1 MLSEKCIF
9 RLIEEYFNVEG
20 VANLQLSSFNH
31 FIEYGLQNIINEE
44 PEIRIDINKNM
55 YYLVR
60 FGSVTIDKPYI
71 IESDRST
78 NQITPAACRLRDL
91 TYDAPVCVNI
101 TEETWES
108 DVLIDKKQH
117 NKIPITRIPIML
129 RSSKCNLTG
138 KNKED
143 IVKAGECTSD
153 PGGYFIIKGKERVLI
168 TQERVN
174 YNSVFVFR
182 QKPQSK
188 YNHIAEIRSM
198 SEETGHSILIQAKIL
213 PTGKSITF
221 SLPYITQ
228 EIPAGIVLKAFDI
241 KTPEQI
247 AMVLEQ
253 GYVTNSIIKD
263 ILQESCTITSQEDAL
278 EYIGKFAMHV
288 IPREKR
294 IVYAKQMLENE
305 LFPHLGTTST
315 NITKVLFLGYMINK
329 LVATHNEERADD
341 DRDHVNTKRVEASG
355 ILIGDIFRSLY
366 KRNNNL
372 IKQYLTKRQDILP
385 AISRTTQI
393 TNGLRHCFSTGNW
406 GVQKNTYVRTGVSQV
421 LSRLTWGATI
431 SHLRRLVI
439 PIGKEGKNTKIRQIH
454 ASQWG
459 FICPPETPEGQSSG
473 IVKNFA
479 NMTNISTKV
488 PTLLIKTVFESIK
501 SIKPI
506 EEFKTIDQEDGL
518 RSHKLIDYFKVMLN
532 GIWYG
537 ITNVPEKTRL
547 ELISCRTRGIIPYS
561 VSISVNIRDR
571 EILVYCDEGRMLR
584 PVFKVDNHGELLLT
598 DEDIDN
604 NIGWNDLIRKQYI
617 KYIDSYEV
625 ENKTIATQISDLSN
639 PQFTYKFDYCEIHP
653 SVILGSMASMIP
665 FSDHTQ
671 APRNC
676 YQAAMGKQALGIYS
690 YANELRTDTIVHQL
704 LYPQRPVTYTH
715 ASKCL
720 GFNNMVSGINAIVAI
735 ACYTGFNQEDSI
747 LLNKSSVD
755 RGLFR
760 SFAYKTIVAEEKKR
774 SANSYENI
782 EVPPKNIQSR
792 SYNYQKLDEN
802 GIIKEGKKV
811 VNGDVII
818 GKVINKS
825 SKTSKEQLID
835 NSIVI
840 KVGEEGVIDKVFIS
854 TTPDGYK
861 LVKVKIRN
869 LRIPETGD
877 KMACAT
883 ENCEV
888 LTESGVWKSIVDIT
902 TKDRVAILDNDN
914 VSYEHPTEIHS
925 YHYKG
930 KMYELRSQQVDLT
943 VTPNHRMWVKK
954 RTGKNS
960 QYCTDFDFKFA
971 KDCFGKRL
979 KYKKN
984 INSFTPKNP
993 LGNIFTIPE
1002 FIDGR
1007 RITRPPI
1014 HINMDDWLVFFGIWI
1029 AEGWADKKQVS
1040 IAAHK
1045 PRVKKALNSLE
1056 SFNEHFH
1063 YSKSA
1068 DGHQWSIY
1076 NVQLASYMKKYSVGA
1091 VNKYLPEWCWQL
1103 DKEQSR
1109 ILLASM
1115 ELGDGHRTKS
1125 NSRTYYTS
1133 SKILADNVTKL
1144 ALHCGYSTH
1153 TRVPPGRKAGHTTQF
1168 TRQNGKVE
1176 TVTTNEDNYL
1186 ITIIKTKTEPE
1197 MNHGHTKTQSGQS
1210 ERWIDFDDK
1219 VYCLT
1224 VRTGVFLVRENG
1236 KPVWSGNSRHAQK
1249 GTCGIVLPQQDMPF
1263 TEEGVVP
1270 DIIINPHCL
1279 PSRMTI
1285 NLFLECLGSKSGI
1298 HKGIDR
1304 DCTAFSES
1312 SVNIVNYLYKELGEL
1327 GYESNGYEN
1336 LCSGYTGE
1344 QLTAKIFIGP
1354 VYYQRL
1360 KHLVGDKI
1368 HARDYGNVQSLT
1380 RQPLE
1385 GRSRDGGLRFGE
1397 MERDCLFL
1405 SSPISLYSGRSIMIG
1420 NMVDCD
1426 WDVLSWSEKNQYIE
1440 KDQQTAFKHKGTRPC
1455 VELTLQ
1461 DGRKITCTH
1470 NHPLLT
1476 NKGDWVM
1483 ASDFDLTSDKL
1494 VVSKSGPILDIDQE
1508 IKDCNGWYLEMITIR
1523 LNTNNKKELL
1533 RTHAFVR
1540 IVGILITDGHIRK
1553 DGSGCVFLGHK
1564 LDVESFLYD
1573 LSLFCDSKPNPLK
1586 QKHCY
1591 VINLPAE
1598 ITHNINCL
1606 QGFVRGAKVC
1616 HAAVLPEFIKT
1627 APKPIIREFL
1637 AAFFGGDGHTCV
1649 LGMHRGKRDI
1659 LSSTG
1664 FSWSRKSEHIDSLV
1678 HVQNEIK
1685 NMLEMFGISGITIRT
1700 PKEISDSKQKSNADK
1715 DRNQSD
1721 KVYESNLHISIDY
1734 LIKFYE
1740 EIGFRHCCHKSQRLE
1755 AGVAYKRLRTEVTRQ
1770 HNWLTNRVDELT
1782 GFSEI
1787 RIGPDKTSP
1796 INTKAKL
1803 KMPVCKAI
1811 TQATDELRK
1820 KEAIVHQYGI
1830 PTTKDISDH
1839 LQKGTEFGKF
1849 RGKGFPNASEF
1860 LTEIGVIDWFKNN
1873 KTDIQNYGVCCN
1885 DNGMSSMYMRVI
1897 DRRDVGEKE
1906 VCDITVKNNHNFL
1919 AEGVV
1924 SHNCMI
1930 SHGVSGFLKERLYNM
1945 SDEFKVNVCS
1955 KCGHI
1960 VTSTREC
1967 HVCNHDN
1974 IKLTNIPYACKL
1986 LFQELIA
1993 MGLKVSLK
2001 PT

>member
-1 MLSEKCIF
+1 MLSEKFIF
-9 RLIEEYFNVEG
+9 HIIEDYFKVDG

-31 FIEYGLQNIINEE
+31 LIEYGLQNIINEE
-44 PEIRIDINKNM
+44 PEIKIDINKNM

-60 FGSVTIDKPYI
+60 FGSVTVDRPYI
-71 IESDRST
+71 IESDRSI
-78 NQITPAACRLRDL
+78 NQITPSACRLRDL
-91 TYDAPVCVNI
+91 TYDAPICINI

-108 DVLIDKKQH
+108 DVLIEKKQH
-117 NKIPITRIPIML
+117 NKIPIARIPIML

-198 SEETGHSILIQAKIL
+198 SEETGHSILIQAKIF
-213 PTGKSITF
+213 PNGKSITF

-247 AMVLEQ
+247 SMVLKQ
-253 GYVTNSIIKD
+253 GYVTNSIIND

-278 EYIGKFAMHV
+278 EYIGKYAMHV

-329 LVATHNEERADD
+329 LVATHNEDRPDD
-341 DRDHVNTKRVEASG
+341 DRDHVNTKRVEAAG
-355 ILIGDIFRSLY
+355 ILIGDVFRSLY

-501 SIKPI
+501 SIKSI
-506 EEFKTIDQEDGL
+506 EDFKTIDQEDGL
-518 RSHKLIDYFKVMLN
+518 YSHKLVDYFKVMLN

-547 ELISCRTRGIIPYS
+547 ELISRRTRGVIPSS

-584 PVFKVDNHGELLLT
+584 PVFKLDKHGKLLLSN
-598 DEDIDN
+598 EDIDN

-782 EVPPKNIQSR
+782 EVPPINIQSR

-869 LRIPETGD
+869 LRIPEIGD
-877 KMACAT
+877 KMA
-883 ENCEV
+883 
-888 LTESGVWKSIVDIT
+888 
-902 TKDRVAILDNDN
+902 
-914 VSYEHPTEIHS
+914 
-925 YHYKG
+925 
-930 KMYELRSQQVDLT
+930 
-943 VTPNHRMWVKK
+943 
-954 RTGKNS
+954 
-960 QYCTDFDFKFA
+960 
-971 KDCFGKRL
+971 
-979 KYKKN
+979 
-984 INSFTPKNP
+984 
-993 LGNIFTIPE
+993 
-1002 FIDGR
+1002 
-1007 RITRPPI
+1007 
-1014 HINMDDWLVFFGIWI
+1014 
-1029 AEGWADKKQVS
+1029 
-1040 IAAHK
+1040 
-1045 PRVKKALNSLE
+1045 
-1056 SFNEHFH
+1056 
-1063 YSKSA
+1063 
-1068 DGHQWSIY
+1068 
-1076 NVQLASYMKKYSVGA
+1076 
-1091 VNKYLPEWCWQL
+1091 
-1103 DKEQSR
+1103 
-1109 ILLASM
+1109 
-1115 ELGDGHRTKS
+1115 
-1125 NSRTYYTS
+1125 
-1133 SKILADNVTKL
+1133 
-1144 ALHCGYSTH
+1144 
-1153 TRVPPGRKAGHTTQF
+1153 
-1168 TRQNGKVE
+1168 
-1176 TVTTNEDNYL
+1176 
-1186 ITIIKTKTEPE
+1186 
-1197 MNHGHTKTQSGQS
+1197 
-1210 ERWIDFDDK
+1210 
-1219 VYCLT
+1219 
-1224 VRTGVFLVRENG
+1224 
-1236 KPVWSGNSRHAQK
+1236 SRHAQK
-1249 GTCGIVLPQQDMPF
+1249 GTCGMVLPQQDMPF

-1420 NMVDCD
+1420 KMVDCD

-1508 IKDCNGWYLEMITIR
+1508 IKDCNGWHLEMITIR

-1540 IVGILITDGHIRK
+1540 IVGILITDGHITK
-1553 DGSGCVFLGHK
+1553 EGYGSVFLGHK

-1573 LSLFCDSKPNPLK
+1573 LALFSDSKPNPLK

-1591 VINLPAE
+1591 VINLPIE
-1598 ITHNINCL
+1598 IIFNITRL

-1616 HAAVLPEFIKT
+1616 QAAVLPEFIKT

-1659 LSSTG
+1659 LSSIG

-1685 NMLEMFGISGITIRT
+1685 NMLEMFGISGITIT
-1700 PKEISDSKQKSNADK
+1700 KPKEISDSKQKSNVDK

-1811 TQATDELRK
+1811 TQATDELCK

-1897 DRRDVGEKE
+1897 DRRDVGEKD

-1974 IKLTNIPYACKL
+1974 VKLTNIPYACKL

>member
-1 MLSEKCIF
+1 MVSEKYVF
-9 RLIEEYFNVEG
+9 RIMGEYFKKEG
-20 VANLQLSSFNH
+20 VRQLQLDSFNELIS
-31 FIEYGLQNIINEE
+31 FGLQNIIDEE
-44 PEIRIDINKNM
+44 PEIIIDISKNIK
-55 YYLVR
+55 YRIR
-60 FGSVTIDKPYI
+60 FTDVVVDKPYL
-71 IESDRST
+71 IESDRT
-78 NQITPAACRLRDL
+78 IKQITPAAARARELS
-91 TYDAPVCVNI
+91 YDAPVCVNI
-101 TEETWES
+101 IEETLENDS
-108 DVLIDKKQH
+108 IVEQKEHIKV
-117 NKIPITRIPIML
+117 PIARIPIML
-129 RSSKCNLTG
+129 RSNKCHLHG
-138 KNKED
+138 KSDET
-143 IVKAGECTSD
+143 IVKLGDCTRD

-168 TQERVN
+168 TQERAN
-174 YNSVFVFR
+174 YNTVFVFQ

-198 SEETGHSILIQAKIL
+198 SEETGHSIMIQAKIL
-213 PTGKSITF
+213 PNGRSVSF

-228 EIPAGIVLKAFDI
+228 EIPASIVIKALGI
-241 KTPEQI
+241 
-247 AMVLEQ
+247 
-253 GYVTNSIIKD
+253 TNEKD
-263 ILQESCTITSQEDAL
+263 IRYIFDQGAVPVQIINDIIQEGYGINTQEEAL
-278 EYIGKFAMHV
+278 EFIGKNSMHV
-288 IPREKR
+288 ISKDKR
-294 IVYAKQMLENE
+294 DTYAKQMLENE
-305 LFPHLGTTST
+305 LFPHMGTITPI
-315 NITKVLFLGYMINK
+315 ITKALFLGYMVNK
-329 LVATHNEERADD
+329 LVATHLGNRPDD
-341 DRDHVNTKRVEASG
+341 DRDHVSTKRLETAG
-355 ILIGDIFRSLY
+355 TLIYDIFRSLY
-366 KRNNNL
+366 KRNNIM
-372 IKQYLTKRQDILP
+372 IKQYLQKRQDILS
-385 AISRTTQI
+385 ALNRSNQI
-393 TNGLRHCFSTGNW
+393 TNGLKHCFATGNW
-406 GVQKNTYVRTGVSQV
+406 GVSKQTYVRTGVSQV
-421 LSRLTWGATI
+421 LARLTYGSTI

-439 PIGKEGKNTKIRQIH
+439 PIGKEGKNTKIRQLH
-454 ASQWG
+454 SSQWG
-459 FICPPETPEGQSSG
+459 YICPSETPEGQSSG

-479 NMTNISTKV
+479 NFTNVSIRT
-488 PTLLIKTVFESIK
+488 PTLI
-501 SIKPI
+501 
-506 EEFKTIDQEDGL
+506 L
-518 RSHKLIDYFKVMLN
+518 RNILENTPNIVILSDIFDINDVININLSTTYKVMLN
-532 GIWYG
+532 GIWFG
-537 ITNVPEKTRL
+537 TTNMVDKVYQFLLNKRL
-547 ELISCRTRGIIPYS
+547 LGHIPYS
-561 VSISVNIRDR
+561 VSISINNVDR
-571 EILVYCDEGRMLR
+571 ELCVYGDEGRMLR
-584 PVFKVDNHGELLLT
+584 PVFKVNKSGKLLVNEEENFGWYELIKKQKIRF
-598 DEDIDN
+598 IDT
-604 NIGWNDLIRKQYI
+604 
-617 KYIDSYEV
+617 YEAD
-625 ENKTIATQISDLSN
+625 NKTIATFPSDLNDKRYPYS
-639 PQFTYKFDYCEIHP
+639 FDYCEIHP
-653 SVILGSMASMIP
+653 SCILGTMASMIP
-665 FSDHTQ
+665 FPDHTQ
-671 APRNC
+671 SPRNC

-704 LYPQRPVTYTH
+704 AYPQKPITRTH
-715 ASKCL
+715 ASSCL
-720 GFNNMVSGINAIVAI
+720 GFSEMVSGITAIVAV
-735 ACYTGFNQEDSI
+735 ACYSGFNQEDSI
-747 LLNKSSVD
+747 LLNRAAVD

-760 SFAYKTIVAEEKKR
+760 SFAFKTIVAEEKKR

-782 EVPPKNIQSR
+782 TIPSPEIRSK
-792 SYNYQKLDEN
+792 SYNYQKLDST
-802 GIIKEGKKV
+802 GIIFEGKKV
-811 VNGDVII
+811 TAGDVII
-818 GKVINKS
+818 GKVITKS
-825 SKTSKEQLID
+825 MKTTGEQHVD

-840 KVGEEGVIDKVFIS
+840 KPGEEGVIDKVFI
-854 TTPDGYK
+854 TYTPDGYR
-861 LVKVKIRN
+861 LVKIKIRN
-869 LRIPETGD
+869 QRIPEIGD
-877 KMACAT
+877 K
-883 ENCEV
+883 
-888 LTESGVWKSIVDIT
+888 
-902 TKDRVAILDNDN
+902 
-914 VSYEHPTEIHS
+914 
-925 YHYKG
+925 
-930 KMYELRSQQVDLT
+930 
-943 VTPNHRMWVKK
+943 
-954 RTGKNS
+954 
-960 QYCTDFDFKFA
+960 FA
-971 KDCFGKRL
+971 
-979 KYKKN
+979 
-984 INSFTPKNP
+984 
-993 LGNIFTIPE
+993 
-1002 FIDGR
+1002 
-1007 RITRPPI
+1007 
-1014 HINMDDWLVFFGIWI
+1014 
-1029 AEGWADKKQVS
+1029 
-1040 IAAHK
+1040 
-1045 PRVKKALNSLE
+1045 
-1056 SFNEHFH
+1056 
-1063 YSKSA
+1063 
-1068 DGHQWSIY
+1068 
-1076 NVQLASYMKKYSVGA
+1076 
-1091 VNKYLPEWCWQL
+1091 
-1103 DKEQSR
+1103 
-1109 ILLASM
+1109 
-1115 ELGDGHRTKS
+1115 
-1125 NSRTYYTS
+1125 
-1133 SKILADNVTKL
+1133 
-1144 ALHCGYSTH
+1144 
-1153 TRVPPGRKAGHTTQF
+1153 
-1168 TRQNGKVE
+1168 
-1176 TVTTNEDNYL
+1176 
-1186 ITIIKTKTEPE
+1186 
-1197 MNHGHTKTQSGQS
+1197 
-1210 ERWIDFDDK
+1210 
-1219 VYCLT
+1219 
-1224 VRTGVFLVRENG
+1224 
-1236 KPVWSGNSRHAQK
+1236 SRHAQK
-1249 GTCGIVLPQQDMPF
+1249 GTCGMILNTEDMPY
-1263 TEEGVVP
+1263 TQDGTVP
-1270 DIIINPHCL
+1270 DIIINPHAF

-1285 NLFLECLGSKSGI
+1285 NYFLEALGSKSAI
-1298 HKGIDR
+1298 HKGIER

-1312 SVNIVNYLYKELGEL
+1312 STNIINHLYQELGDM
-1327 GYESNGYEN
+1327 GYTSNGYETMS
-1336 LCSGYTGE
+1336 SGYTGE
-1344 QLTAKIFIGP
+1344 QLDAKIFVGP

-1420 NMVDCD
+1420 KMVDCD

-1494 VVSKSGPILDIDQE
+1494 VVGKSGPILDIDQE

-1616 HAAVLPEFIKT
+1616 QAAVLPEFIKT

-1659 LSSTG
+1659 LSSIG

-1685 NMLEMFGISGITIRT
+1685 NMLEMFGIHDVTIRT

-1930 SHGVSGFLKERLYNM
+1930 SHGVSGFLKERLFDM
-1945 SDEFKVNVCS
+1945 SDAFAVNLCE

-1960 VTSTREC
+1960 TTTDKEC
-1967 HVCNHDN
+1967 HVCNHDVV
-1974 IKLTNIPYACKL
+1974 KPTSIPYACKL
-1986 LFQELIA
+1986 LFQELTA
-1993 MGLKVSLK
+1993 MGIKIALK
-2001 PT
+2001 PE